1 MDVSISDP
9 GTNPMPNGLKRACGL
24 DVWLVDFT
32 YTQQQVSAEL
42 IPYAIG
48 GIATYAESRLDFDR
62 PVRLFKYPEDL
73 AQALAENGAPDVI
86 GFSNYIWNGTLS
98 LTFAK
103 RVKELSPKTVIV
115 IGGPNYPIL
124 EEDRIDYLRAHPEF
138 DFYIIMEGELAFV
151 TLLDAILDAE
161 MDVEAVKARNL
172 PSIHSIDREDFV
184 RLPSTLA
191 RIKDLTEVPSPY
203 LDGRLDRFFDGKLL
217 PIIQFRRGC
226 PFTCTFCVEGD
237 RYFNKIYG
245 NEITK
250 IHAELEYI
258 ARRMTEAREK
268 GGRFDLYIADSNFG
282 MYKDDV
288 EIARLIGELRKKCGY
303 PEYLHTATGK
313 NQKERVLEVARLVGG
328 ALRLSG
334 SVQTLDPAALENI
347 KRKNIAGDDLM
358 SLAMHAAD
366 VDANSYSE
374 LILALPGETKEAH
387 YKTLRTVIEAGFNRV
402 IVYQLMMLP
411 GSELSTTETRR
422 KFGMT
427 MRYRVLPRCFGQYD
441 VCGKKLV
448 VAEIEEICV
457 ANNTLTFEDYLECRR
472 MHLMISIFYNDGVFS
487 GLLKF
492 IKRAGGSF
500 FHWIELLR
508 DNPAPSRLSEVFDQF
523 VAATKSE
530 LWEDRG
536 ALAEFI
542 QQPGVMDRY
551 LSGEIGYNLMLTYKS
566 LGMTLY
572 PAEVA
577 EMARTAALRVLEEIS
592 QDSPENVRFLDDV
605 LAFDTRRMT
614 NIWQNRDAPVTATV
628 TYDIGTFLDDRE
640 EQPLNAF
647 RLENPVTYSFELD
660 EAQRNIIERNLMVFG
675 GDTAGITRI
684 LSKVYTKK
692 LLRKPM
698 MLQTQ

>member
-1 MDVSISDP
+1 MDTTITEP
-9 GTNPMPNGLKRACGL
+9 GINPTQSGPKRVCAL

-32 YTQQQVSAEL
+32 YTQQQVAAEL

-48 GIATYAESRLDFDR
+48 GIATYAESRLEFDR

-73 AQALAENGAPDVI
+73 AQALADDGAPNVI

-103 RVKELSPKTVIV
+103 RVKELSPETVVV

-124 EEDRIDYLRAHPEF
+124 KEDRIAYLQAHPEF
-138 DFYIIMEGELAFV
+138 DFYVIMEGELAFV
-151 TLLDAILDAE
+151 SLLDALLDAG
-161 MDVEAVKARNL
+161 MDVEAVKARDL
-172 PSIHSIDREDFV
+172 PSIHSIDKAGTV
-184 RLPSTLA
+184 RLPATLA

-250 IHAELEYI
+250 THAELEYI
-258 ARRMTEAREK
+258 ARRMTEVREK

-282 MYKDDV
+282 MYKEDV
-288 EIARLIGELRKKCGY
+288 AIAKFIGDLRRECGY

-334 SVQTLDPAALENI
+334 SVQTLDPDALENI
-347 KRKNIAGDDLM
+347 KRKNIAGNDLM
-358 SLAMHAAD
+358 SLAMSAAD

-387 YKTLRTVIEAGFNRV
+387 YKTLKTVIEAGFNRV

-422 KFGMT
+422 KFGMV

-457 ANNTLTFEDYLECRR
+457 SNNTLTFQDYLECRR

-492 IKRAGGSF
+492 LKRVGGSF
-500 FHWIELLR
+500 YRWIELLR
-508 DNPAPSRLSEVFDQF
+508 DNPAPGRLGQVFDEF

-530 LWEDRG
+530 LWEDRD

-551 LSGEIGYNLMLTYKS
+551 LSSEIGYNLMLTYKS

-572 PAEVA
+572 PTEVA
-577 EMARTAALRVLEEIS
+577 EMARAAALTVLEEID
-592 QDSPENVRFLDDV
+592 QDSPENLRFLDDV
-605 LAFDTRRMT
+605 LAFDARRMA
-614 NIWQNRDAPVTATV
+614 NIWRDRDVSVTATV
-628 TYDIGTFLDDRE
+628 TYDIGAFLEDKA
-640 EQPLNAF
+640 EQPLSAF
-647 RLENPVTYSFELD
+647 LFEKPVTYSFELD
-660 EAQRNIIERNLMVFG
+660 DAQRNIIERNLMVFG
-675 GDTAGITRI
+675 DDMAGITRI

-692 LLRKPM
+692 LLRKPTVM
-698 MLQTQ
+698 EAR